1 MQILQRSQSPCD
13 SRSCRQPTFSN
24 QFARTQEMLHI
35 KFRLLRKAS
44 PRERAQQQQ
53 TETKAIQTGSTHK
66 HLSSIRDQRVSNFLQ
81 WVLASEHP
89 AAKCEMERQVIL
101 QYKQQ

>member
-13 SRSCRQPTFSN
+13 SRSCRQPIFSN
-24 QFARTQEMLHI
+24 QFVRTQEKLHI
-35 KFRLLRKAS
+35 KFRSLQITL

-53 TETKAIQTGSTHK
+53 TETKAIQNGSTHK
-66 HLSSIRDQRVSNFLQ
+66 HLSLIRVQLELNFLQ

-89 AAKCEMERQVIL
+89 EAKCEMEQLVTS
-101 QYKQQ
+101 Q